1 MYLTLLTGIKP
12 YRCKLCQAT
21 FTRLHS
27 LKYHMMIHNQQS
39 RFVCDHCS
47 REFRH
52 ASHFREHLRR
62 HTGEEP
68 FGCTDCPAR
77 FKTRNTY
84 KRHLF
89 AKHGKLL
96 TADGIQ
102 LVPTWFLKLIMV
114 ILIPVA
120 YKKSPWHSR
129 FLWFKTC
136 CISVASI
143 VIDTSYVKL
152 HWLPG
157 FMLSLGMACVVSKL
171 LTIMPANSF
180 IFCA

>member
-1 MYLTLLTGIKP
+1 MDVAKLSWALPTSSDYLCEYNPSILSNVVFYIISGIKP
-12 YRCKLCQAT
+12 YRCKLCGAT

-68 FGCTDCPAR
+68 FGCTDCTAR

-102 LVPTWFLKLIMV
+102 LVPIA
-114 ILIPVA
+114 P
-120 YKKSPWHSR
+120 
-129 FLWFKTC
+129 
-136 CISVASI
+136 
-143 VIDTSYVKL
+143 
-152 HWLPG
+152 
-157 FMLSLGMACVVSKL
+157 
-171 LTIMPANSF
+171 
-180 IFCA
+180 